1 LTDIVPINERKRR
14 RTQWD
19 IKPPGYD
26 NITAEQAKLSGMF
39 PLPGAPRQQPIEP
52 SRLQALMNQPA
63 GAAKNSTMKL
73 SNAKQSKRI
82 FAYNV
87 PASLDKEGSLQDFF
101 NLEMNG
107 LNVVSGPD
115 PCISV
120 QMSKDRTF
128 AMLEFKTAED
138 ATMALALDGV
148 NVGSGAQNGNGAA
161 NGSGGGVSIQR
172 PRDYIV
178 PNPDDDEEEDQ
189 SMAGVVAN
197 RVKDGPNKI
206 TVANIPVY
214 LTDDQVT
221 ELLVS
226 FGELKAFILVKDNGT
241 EQSKV
246 SLRSLLN
253 QALDGTNNVNQGIAF
268 CEYVDSSNTALA
280 VEGLNGMEL
289 GDQLLRVTRANVGA
303 SQAPAIEMS
312 VNAMS
317 MLASTADPNA
327 GGRVL
332 QLLNMVTAQEL
343 MDNEEYEEIVSDV
356 REECEKFGNV
366 LDMHIPRPGGGSRG
380 QSGVG
385 KIFVKYEDVNSAKD
399 AMKALAGRKFDNRT
413 VLVTFFGEDYFDVG
427 AW

>member
-63 GAAKNSTMKL
+63 GAAKNSAMRL

-87 PASLDKEGSLQDFF
+87 PSSLNKEGSLQDFF

-120 QMSKDRTF
+120 QMSKDHTF

-148 NVGSGAQNGNGAA
+148 NAEGSAQNGNGVAHGNA
-161 NGSGGGVSIQR
+161 GGISIRR
-172 PRDYIV
+172 PKDYIV
-178 PNPDDDEEEDQ
+178 PNPDEEEEEDQ
-189 SMAGVVAN
+189 AMAGAVAN
-197 RVKDGPNKI
+197 RVRDGPNKI

-246 SLRSLLN
+246 SLPRLF
-253 QALDGTNNVNQGIAF
+253 NV
-268 CEYVDSSNTALA
+268 
-280 VEGLNGMEL
+280 
-289 GDQLLRVTRANVGA
+289 
-303 SQAPAIEMS
+303 
-312 VNAMS
+312 
-317 MLASTADPNA
+317 
-327 GGRVL
+327 
-332 QLLNMVTAQEL
+332 
-343 MDNEEYEEIVSDV
+343 
-356 REECEKFGNV
+356 
-366 LDMHIPRPGGGSRG
+366 
-380 QSGVG
+380 
-385 KIFVKYEDVNSAKD
+385 
-399 AMKALAGRKFDNRT
+399 KALIELTISIRELLSANT
-413 VLVTFFGEDYFDVG
+413 
-427 AW
+427 